1 MHSNPSFRQAS
12 DAQAIAF
19 ARRRGFGVLTASSC
33 DGPPLVSHLPFLLSR
48 DGDMAEL
55 HMARPNPIARACK
68 ENLPV
73 TLVVSGP
80 DGYVSPDWYGIEDQ
94 VPTWNYAA
102 VHLTGV
108 LHRLPADCLPDMLA
122 RQSAAFEND
131 IPGKTPWTM
140 DKMTADTTARFLRM
154 ILPFELRIHTVSSTF
169 KLNQNKPDAA
179 RLRAAEH
186 IRSGFGAELDH
197 LAQLMRQPPQAE

>member
-19 ARRRGFGVLTASSC
+19 ARGRSFGVLTASSP
-33 DGPPLVSHLPFLLSR
+33 DGPPLVSHLPFLLNG

-68 ENLPV
+68 EHLPV

-108 LHRLPADCLPDMLA
+108 LHRLPADRLPDMLA
-122 RQSAAFEND
+122 RQSAAFEDD

-140 DKMTADTTARFLRM
+140 DKMTADTKARFLRM
-154 ILPFELRIHTVSSTF
+154 ILPFELRIDTVSSTF

-186 IRSGFGAELDH
+186 IRSGLGSELDG